1 MRDNEMF
8 WFMPNNGKMQ
18 QFIDVARQH
27 YYSADSGYKNL
38 NNYDS
43 NFEKNEKNEKNNYE
57 NNENKN
63 IFSDKNK
70 EIFKSSAD
78 TNEGMIQNSVLH
90 RNDNDDINNI
100 EIVNNSKKL
109 DFLKNA
115 KNEKNE
121 KNVKKNDFFENNFL
135 DFFKPFFYSNSK
147 SPILNNVNS
156 NVNNDIL
163 TGNNSGKYDKDHNDF
178 INATGVIGIYV
189 YVYDYIYMCIFF
201 WYKSIFIYTYIYMYI
216 SL

>member
-1 MRDNEMF
+1 MRDSEMF

-38 NNYDS
+38 NNYDGD
-43 NFEKNEKNEKNNYE
+43 FENNEKHDKNNYD

-70 EIFKSSAD
+70 EIFENIIDASED
-78 TNEGMIQNSVLH
+78 MIQNAVLH
-90 RNDNDDINNI
+90 RNDNNDVKNI
-100 EIVNNSKKL
+100 EMINNSKKL
-109 DFLKNA
+109 DFLKTE

-121 KNVKKNDFFENNFL
+121 KNLKKNDFFEINFL
-135 DFFKPFFYSNSK
+135 DFIKPFFYSNSI
-147 SPILNNVNS
+147 SPILNNINS
-156 NVNNDIL
+156 NVNNGSSS
-163 TGNNSGKYDKDHNDF
+163 GNNSGKYDKDHNDF

-189 YVYDYIYMCIFF
+189 CIYI
-201 WYKSIFIYTYIYMYI
+201 
-216 SL
+216 